1 MRIEED
7 IKLDYKD
14 VLFKPKRSK
23 LESRRDV
30 DLTRSFKFLNSGQEW
45 TGVPILASNMDGVG
59 TFEMAKVLQ
68 EHKML
73 TVMRKHYSI
82 EDWKQ
87 QSQGIKMKYISVCTG
102 TGVIWD
108 KDAKDFATM
117 KAVLAMY
124 PDIKFITV
132 DVANAYHENYA
143 DFIARLRDQYPDK
156 TIIAGNVITGEM
168 TEELIIR
175 GADIVK
181 CGIGPGSVCT
191 TRLMTGV
198 GVPQLSGIIECSD
211 AANGIG
217 GHIIADG
224 GCVYPGDVSKAFGA
238 GAHFTMLGG
247 MLAGHDEGGGAVTEK
262 YYKTGEW
269 RKNVHTLEG
278 IETTTWEDAIDQRK
292 FMQFY
297 GMSSDAAMGKHGS
310 RKDGYRGAEGK
321 VVELPYRGP
330 VEGTLTEILGG
341 ISSTCTYI
349 GAKRIK
355 DMSKCTTF
363 VRCTQQVNQVF
374 NQYNAG

>member
-1 MRIEED
+1 MRIEQD

-30 DLTRSFKFLNSGQEW
+30 DLSRTFKFHYGNEW
-45 TGVPILASNMDGVG
+45 TGVPVMASNMDGVG
-59 TFEMAKVLQ
+59 TFAMAKKLQ
-68 EHKML
+68 NHKMI
-73 TVMRKHYSI
+73 TVMRKHYTVD
-82 EDWKQ
+82 DWTKNAK
-87 QSQGIKMKYISVCTG
+87 GVKMKYLSVCTG

-108 KDAKDFATM
+108 PDAPDYATM

-143 DFIARLRDQYPDK
+143 DFISRLRDEYPDK
-156 TIIAGNVITGEM
+156 TIIAGNVISAEM
-168 TEELIIR
+168 TEELIIK

-191 TRLMTGV
+191 TRTMTGV
-198 GVPQLSGIIECSD
+198 GVPQLSGIIECAD

-238 GAHFTMLGG
+238 GAYFVMLGG
-247 MLAGHDEGGGAVTEK
+247 MLAGHDESE
-262 YYKTGEW
+262 GEIVDG
-269 RKNVHTLEG
+269 K
-278 IETTTWEDAIDQRK
+278 I
-292 FMQFY
+292 QFY
-297 GMSSDAAMGKHGS
+297 GMSSNAAMAVHGT

-321 VVELPYRGP
+321 VVQLPHRGP
-330 VEGTLTEILGG
+330 VDPTVIEILGG
-341 ISSTCTYI
+341 LRSTCTYI

-355 DMSKCTTF
+355 DMPKCTTF

-374 NQYNAG
+374 NQFNA

>member
-1 MRIEED
+1 MRIEQD

-30 DLTRSFKFLNSGQEW
+30 DLTRTFKFHYGNEW
-45 TGVPILASNMDGVG
+45 TGVPIMSSNMDGVG
-59 TFEMAKVLQ
+59 TFAMAKVLQ
-68 EHKML
+68 NHKMI
-73 TVMRKHYSI
+73 TVMRKHYSVD
-82 EDWKQ
+82 DWTKNAK
-87 QSQGIKMKYISVCTG
+87 GVKMKYLSVCTG

-108 KDAKDFATM
+108 PDAPDYATM

-143 DFIARLRDQYPDK
+143 DFISRVRDEYPDK
-156 TIIAGNVITGEM
+156 TIIAGNVISAEM
-168 TEELIIR
+168 TEELIIK

-198 GVPQLSGIIECSD
+198 GVPQLSGVMECVD

-217 GHIIADG
+217 GHVIADG

-238 GAHFTMLGG
+238 GAHFVMLGG
-247 MLAGHDEGGGAVTEK
+247 MLAGHDESEGAVVNGK
-262 YYKTGEW
+262 IK
-269 RKNVHTLEG
+269 
-278 IETTTWEDAIDQRK
+278 
-292 FMQFY
+292 FY
-297 GMSSDAAMGKHGS
+297 GMSSNAAMAVHGT

-321 VVELPYRGP
+321 VVELPHKGP
-330 VEGTLTEILGG
+330 VDPTVIEILGG
-341 ISSTCTYI
+341 LRSTCTYI

-355 DMSKCTTF
+355 DMPKCTTF

-374 NQYNAG
+374 NQFNAD

>member
-1 MRIEED
+1 VRIEQD

-30 DLTRSFKFLNSGQEW
+30 DLSRTFKFHYGNEW
-45 TGVPILASNMDGVG
+45 TGVPVMASNMDGVG
-59 TFEMAKVLQ
+59 TFAMAKKLQ
-68 EHKML
+68 DHKMI
-73 TVMRKHYSI
+73 TVMRKHYTVD
-82 EDWKQ
+82 DWTKNAK
-87 QSQGIKMKYISVCTG
+87 GVKMKYLSVCTG

-108 KDAKDFATM
+108 PDAPDYATM

-143 DFIARLRDQYPDK
+143 DFISRLRDEYPDK
-156 TIIAGNVITGEM
+156 TIIAGNVISAEM
-168 TEELIIR
+168 TEELIIK

-191 TRLMTGV
+191 TRTMTGV
-198 GVPQLSGIIECSD
+198 GVPQLSGIIECAD

-238 GAHFTMLGG
+238 GAHFVMLGG
-247 MLAGHDEGGGAVTEK
+247 MLAGHDESE
-262 YYKTGEW
+262 GEIVDG
-269 RKNVHTLEG
+269 K
-278 IETTTWEDAIDQRK
+278 I
-292 FMQFY
+292 QFY
-297 GMSSDAAMGKHGS
+297 GMSSNAAMAVHGT

-321 VVELPYRGP
+321 VVQLPHRGP
-330 VEGTLTEILGG
+330 VDPTVVEILGG
-341 ISSTCTYI
+341 LRSTCTYI

-355 DMSKCTTF
+355 DMPKCTTF

-374 NQYNAG
+374 NPFNA

>member
-1 MRIEED
+1 MRIEQD

-30 DLTRSFKFLNSGQEW
+30 DLTRTFKFHNSGNEW
-45 TGVPILASNMDGVG
+45 TGVPVMASNMDGVG
-59 TFEMAKVLQ
+59 TFAMAKVLQ
-68 EHKML
+68 DHKMI
-73 TVMRKHYSI
+73 TVMRKHYTVD
-82 EDWKQ
+82 DWTKNAK
-87 QSQGIKMKYISVCTG
+87 GVKMKYLSVCTG
-102 TGVIWD
+102 TGIIWD
-108 KDAKDFATM
+108 PDAPDYATM

-143 DFIARLRDQYPDK
+143 DFIARLRDEYPDK
-156 TIIAGNVITGEM
+156 TIIAGNVISAEM
-168 TEELIIR
+168 TEELIIK

-198 GVPQLSGIIECSD
+198 GVPQLSGIIECAD

-238 GAHFTMLGG
+238 GAHFVMLGG
-247 MLAGHDEGGGAVTEK
+247 MLAGHDES
-262 YYKTGEW
+262 
-269 RKNVHTLEG
+269 EG
-278 IETTTWEDAIDQRK
+278 KVVNGKI
-292 FMQFY
+292 QFY
-297 GMSSDAAMGKHGS
+297 GMSSNAAMAVHGT

-321 VVELPYRGP
+321 VVELPHKGP
-330 VEGTLTEILGG
+330 VDATVVEILGG
-341 ISSTCTYI
+341 LRSTATYI

-355 DMSKCTTF
+355 DMPKCTTF
-363 VRCTQQVNQVF
+363 VRVTQQVNQVF
-374 NQYNAG
+374 NQYNA